1 MERRLAAIFAADVE
15 AYSRLMGEDEAGTF
29 ETLTSHRAILDG
41 FIAEHRG
48 RIANTAGDSVLAE
61 FPSAVDAVTCALR
74 AQEALS
80 SANDKLP
87 EIRRLQFRIGVHVG
101 DVMVKGG
108 DLFGDGV
115 NIAARLQALSRPGGI
130 CLSATAQEYV
140 RKTLPVTFEDLGPQ
154 HVKNIDEPV
163 RAFALKATHG
173 QGAPARI
180 PPGKEPLR
188 ADRPAVAVLPFT
200 NMGDPEQVYFSDGI
214 TEDIITE
221 LARFRELLVIARNSS
236 FSFRDK
242 DVDVREVGRA
252 LNADYVV
259 EGSVRRIGDRVR
271 ITAQLIN
278 AATGAHLWAE
288 RYDRSFE
295 DVFAIQDEIARG
307 VVATVARRIEE
318 ETEAVARRRPP
329 QDMRAYDL
337 FLQGHR
343 LSDVFTDDG
352 QARARAFFEQARDL
366 DPTFARAYT
375 GLAFNYL
382 NRAADEGVGLPREK
396 DPNRIEARRLAEQAL
411 MVDPTEPRV
420 QSTAGYV
427 FLTWREFDRAERHL
441 DLAQSMNP
449 NDATIQIFWAWAQAC
464 LGNPAKG
471 LAAAELAQ
479 RLNPRYPHWYSYYQ
493 ARMLFFLRR
502 YEDVVAQLQ
511 YRMTGDPTL
520 HRRDMLLLSAAFGL
534 LGRAEPAQRCA
545 TWFVEG
551 VGQVW
556 RGDPNAGPPSMSTGS
571 STPHTFGAR
580 RTRRSCGKD
589 CDWLGC
595 QHSWMVSTGRI
606 APQM

>member
-1 MERRLAAIFAADVE
+1 M
-15 AYSRLMGEDEAGTF
+15 
-29 ETLTSHRAILDG
+29 
-41 FIAEHRG
+41 
-48 RIANTAGDSVLAE
+48 
-61 FPSAVDAVTCALR
+61 
-74 AQEALS
+74 
-80 SANDKLP
+80 
-87 EIRRLQFRIGVHVG
+87 HVG

-140 RKTLPVTFEDLGPQ
+140 RKALPVTFEDLGPQ
-154 HVKNIDEPV
+154 RVKNIDEPV
-163 RAFALKATHG
+163 RAFAVKAAGG
-173 QGAPARI
+173 QETLARI
-180 PPGKEPLR
+180 PSGKDVLR

-200 NMGDPEQVYFSDGI
+200 NMGDPDQVYFSDGI

-259 EGSVRRIGDRVR
+259 EGSVRRAGDRVR

-329 QDMRAYDL
+329 QDMRAYDF

-382 NRAADEGVGLPREK
+382 NQAAVEGVGLPREQ

-411 MVDPTEPRV
+411 TVDPTEPRV

-471 LAAAELAQ
+471 LAAAELAR
-479 RLNPRYPHWYSYYQ
+479 RLNPRYPHWYSFYQ

-502 YEDVVAQLQ
+502 YEEVVAQLQ
-511 YRMTGDPTL
+511 YRMTGEPTL

-545 TWFVEG
+545 RWFLEG
-551 VGQVW
+551 VREVW
-556 RGDPNAGPPSMSTGS
+556 RGDPNAGPPEYVDWFVDTSYL
-571 STPHTFGAR
+571 R
-580 RTRRSCGKD
+580 RPEDEALLREGLRLAG
-589 CDWLGC
+589 LP
-595 QHSWMVSTGRI
+595 
-606 APQM
+606 A

>member
-15 AYSRLMGEDEAGTF
+15 AYSRHMGEDEAGTF

-61 FPSAVDAVTCALR
+61 FPSAIDAVTCALR
-74 AQEALS
+74 AQEALA
-80 SANDKLP
+80 SANDTLP
-87 EIRRLQFRIGVHVG
+87 GTRRLQFRIGVHVG

-115 NIAARLQALSRPGGI
+115 NIAARLQALSRPGGV

-140 RKTLPVTFEDLGPQ
+140 RKALPVTFEDLGPQ
-154 HVKNIDEPV
+154 HVKNINEPV
-163 RAFALKATHG
+163 RAFAVRPTNGQAT
-173 QGAPARI
+173 PARASSAK
-180 PPGKEPLR
+180 GMLR
-188 ADRPAVAVLPFT
+188 VERPAVAVLPFT
-200 NMGDPEQVYFSDGI
+200 NMGDPDQVYFSDGI

-236 FSFRDK
+236 FSFRGK

-252 LNADYVV
+252 LDADYVV
-259 EGSVRRIGDRVR
+259 EGSVRRVGDRVR
-271 ITAQLIN
+271 ITVQLIN
-278 AATGAHLWAE
+278 AATGSHLWAE

-318 ETEAVARRRPP
+318 ETETVARRRPP

-352 QARARAFFEQARDL
+352 QARARAFFERARDL

-382 NRAADEGVGLPREK
+382 NRAADEGVGLPREQ
-396 DPNRIEARRLAEQAL
+396 DPNRIEARRLAEKAL
-411 MVDPTEPRV
+411 TVDPTEPRV

-502 YEDVVAQLQ
+502 HEDVVAQLQ
-511 YRMTGDPTL
+511 YRMTGEPSL
-520 HRRDMLLLSAAFGL
+520 HPRDMLLLSAAFGL
-534 LGRAEPAQRCA
+534 LGRTEPAQRCA
-545 TWFVEG
+545 RWCLEG
-551 VGQVW
+551 VRNVW
-556 RGDPNAGPPSMSTGS
+556 RGDPNAGPSEYVDWFVDTSYL
-571 STPHTFGAR
+571 R
-580 RTRRSCGKD
+580 RPEDEALLREG
-589 CDWLGC
+589 LQLAGLP
-595 QHSWMVSTGRI
+595 
-606 APQM
+606 A

>member
-1 MERRLAAIFAADVE
+1 MERRLAALFAADVE
-15 AYSRLMGEDEAGTF
+15 AYSRLMEEDEAATF
-29 ETLTSHRAILDG
+29 ETLTAHRAILDG

-61 FPSAVDAVTCALR
+61 FPSAIDAVTCALR
-74 AQEALS
+74 AQEALA

-87 EIRRLQFRIGVHVG
+87 ETRRLQFRVGVHVG

-140 RKTLPVTFEDLGPQ
+140 RKALPVIFEDLGPQ
-154 HVKNIDEPV
+154 RVKNIDEPI
-163 RAFALKATHG
+163 RAFAVRATQG
-173 QGAPARI
+173 QGTPARV
-180 PPGKEPLR
+180 PSGKEILR

-200 NMGDPEQVYFSDGI
+200 NMGDPDQAYFSDGI

-236 FSFRDK
+236 FSFRGK

-252 LNADYVV
+252 LNVDYVV
-259 EGSVRRIGDRVR
+259 EGSVRRAGDRVR

-278 AATGAHLWAE
+278 AASGAHLWAE

-343 LSDVFTDDG
+343 LTDVFTDDG
-352 QARARAFFEQARDL
+352 QARARAFFERARDL

-375 GLAFNYL
+375 GLAFSYL
-382 NRAADEGVGLPREK
+382 NQAAEEGVGLPRER
-396 DPNRIEARRLAEQAL
+396 DPNRIEARRLVEQAL
-411 MVDPTEPRV
+411 TVDPTEPRV

-441 DLAQSMNP
+441 NLAQAMNP

-471 LAAAELAQ
+471 LMAAELAR
-479 RLNPRYPHWYSYYQ
+479 RLNPRYPQWYNYYQ
-493 ARMLFFLRR
+493 ARTLFFLRR

-511 YRMTGDPTL
+511 YRITGEPTV

-534 LGRAEPAQRCA
+534 LGQAEPARRCA
-545 TWFVEG
+545 GWFLESVRDA
-551 VGQVW
+551 W
-556 RGDPNAGPPSMSTGS
+556 RGDPNAGPPEYI
-571 STPHTFGAR
+571 
-580 RTRRSCGKD
+580 
-589 CDWLGC
+589 DWFVDTSYLRLPEDEALLREGLRLA
-595 QHSWMVSTGRI
+595 GLP
-606 APQM
+606 A

>member
-1 MERRLAAIFAADVE
+1 MERRLAALFAADVE
-15 AYSRLMGEDEAGTF
+15 GYSRLMEEDEAATF
-29 ETLTSHRAILDG
+29 ETLASHRAILDG

-74 AQEALS
+74 AQEALAS
-80 SANDKLP
+80 GNAKLP
-87 EIRRLQFRIGVHVG
+87 ETRRLQFRVGVHVG

-140 RKTLPVTFEDLGPQ
+140 RKALPVIFEDLGPQ
-154 HVKNIDEPV
+154 RVKNIDEPV
-163 RAFALKATHG
+163 RAFAVKATQG
-173 QGAPARI
+173 QGVPART
-180 PPGKEPLR
+180 PSARELLR

-200 NMGDPEQVYFSDGI
+200 NMGDPDQAYFSDGI

-236 FSFRDK
+236 FLFRGK
-242 DVDVREVGRA
+242 DVDVREVGRV

-259 EGSVRRIGDRVR
+259 EGSVRRAGDRVR

-278 AATGAHLWAE
+278 AATGSHLWAD

-295 DVFAIQDEIARG
+295 DVFVIQDEIARG

-343 LSDVFTDDG
+343 LSDVFTEDG
-352 QARARAFFEQARDL
+352 QARARAFFERARDL

-375 GLAFNYL
+375 GLAFNSL
-382 NRAADEGVGLPREK
+382 NRAADEGVGLPRER
-396 DPNRIEARRLAEQAL
+396 DPNRIEAHRLVEQAL
-411 MVDPTEPRV
+411 TVDPTEPRV

-441 DLAQSMNP
+441 GLAQSMNP

-471 LAAAELAQ
+471 LTAAELAR
-479 RLNPRYPHWYSYYQ
+479 RLNPRHPHWYSFYETR
-493 ARMLFFLRR
+493 ALFLLRR
-502 YEDVVAQLQ
+502 YEDVVAQLH
-511 YRMTGDPTL
+511 YRITGEPTQ

-534 LGRAEPAQRCA
+534 LGQAEPAQRCA
-545 TWFVEG
+545 GWFLESVRDA
-551 VGQVW
+551 W
-556 RGDPNAGPPSMSTGS
+556 RGDPKAGPPEYVDWFVDTSYL
-571 STPHTFGAR
+571 R
-580 RTRRSCGKD
+580 RPEDEGLLREGLRLAG
-589 CDWLGC
+589 LP
-595 QHSWMVSTGRI
+595 
-606 APQM
+606 A

>member
-15 AYSRLMGEDEAGTF
+15 AYSRLMGEDEAATF

-74 AQEALS
+74 AQEALA

-87 EIRRLQFRIGVHVG
+87 EPRRLHFRVGVHVG

-115 NIAARLQALSRPGGI
+115 NITARLQALSRPGGI

-140 RKTLPVTFEDLGPQ
+140 RKALPVIFEDLGPQ
-154 HVKNIDEPV
+154 RVKNIDEPI
-163 RAFALKATHG
+163 RAFAVKATHG
-173 QGAPARI
+173 QGTPACI
-180 PPGKEPLR
+180 PSGKEILR

-200 NMGDPEQVYFSDGI
+200 NMGGDPDQVYFSDGI

-236 FSFRDK
+236 FSFRGK

-259 EGSVRRIGDRVR
+259 EGSVRRASDRVR

-318 ETEAVARRRPP
+318 EAEAVARRRPP

-343 LSDVFTDDG
+343 LTDVFTDDG
-352 QARARAFFEQARDL
+352 QARARAFFERARDL

-375 GLAFNYL
+375 GLAFSYL
-382 NRAADEGVGLPREK
+382 NQAAEEGIGLPRER
-396 DPNRIEARRLAEQAL
+396 DPNRIEAHRLVEQAL

-441 DLAQSMNP
+441 GLAQSMNP

-464 LGNPAKG
+464 LGNPARG

-479 RLNPRYPHWYSYYQ
+479 RLNPRYPHWCSYYQ

-502 YEDVVAQLQ
+502 YEDVVAQLH
-511 YRMTGDPTL
+511 YRMMGEPTQ

-534 LGRAEPAQRCA
+534 LGRADPAQQCA
-545 TWFVEG
+545 KWFLES

-556 RGDPNAGPPSMSTGS
+556 RGDPNAGPSDYIDWFVDTSYL
-571 STPHTFGAR
+571 R
-580 RTRRSCGKD
+580 RPEDEGLLREGLRLAG
-589 CDWLGC
+589 LP
-595 QHSWMVSTGRI
+595 
-606 APQM
+606 A

>member
-15 AYSRLMGEDEAGTF
+15 AYSRHMGEDEAGTF
-29 ETLTSHRAILDG
+29 ETLASHRAILDG

-74 AQEALS
+74 AQEALA

-87 EIRRLQFRIGVHVG
+87 ETRRLQFRIGVHVG

-130 CLSATAQEYV
+130 CLSATAQEYI
-140 RKTLPVTFEDLGPQ
+140 RKVLPVTFEDLGSQ

-163 RAFALKATHG
+163 RAFAVSVTSG
-173 QGAPARI
+173 QGAPVRA
-180 PPGKEPLR
+180 PPAKEILR

-200 NMGDPEQVYFSDGI
+200 NMGDPDQVYFSDGT

-236 FSFRDK
+236 FSFRDR

-259 EGSVRRIGDRVR
+259 EGSVRRAGDRVR

-295 DVFAIQDEIARG
+295 DVFAIQDEIARA

-337 FLQGHR
+337 FLQGQR

-352 QARARAFFEQARDL
+352 QARARAFFEQARDR

-375 GLAFNYL
+375 GLTFNYL
-382 NRAADEGVGLPREK
+382 NRAADEGVGVPREQ

-411 MVDPTEPRV
+411 MVDPTDPRV

-441 DLAQSMNP
+441 DLAQFMNP
-449 NDATIQIFWAWAQAC
+449 NDATIQIYWAWAQAC
-464 LGNPAKG
+464 LGNAAKG
-471 LAAAELAQ
+471 LAATEIAQ

-493 ARMLFFLRR
+493 ARVLFFLRR
-502 YEDVVAQLQ
+502 YEDAVAQLQ
-511 YRMTGDPTL
+511 YRMAGKPTL

-534 LGRAEPAQRCA
+534 LGREGSGQRCVG
-545 TWFVEG
+545 WFLEG
-551 VGQVW
+551 VKDVW
-556 RGDPNAGPPSMSTGS
+556 RGDSNAGPSAYIDWFVDTSYL
-571 STPHTFGAR
+571 
-580 RTRRSCGKD
+580 RRSEDEALLREG
-589 CDWLGC
+589 LRSAGLP
-595 QHSWMVSTGRI
+595 
-606 APQM
+606 A

>member
-87 EIRRLQFRIGVHVG
+87 ETRRLQFRIGVHVG

-115 NIAARLQALSRPGGI
+115 NIAARLQALARPGGI
-130 CLSATAQEYV
+130 CLSATTQEYV
-140 RKTLPVTFEDLGPQ
+140 RKALPVSFEDLGPQ
-154 HVKNIDEPV
+154 RVKNIDEPV
-163 RAFALKATHG
+163 RAFAVKATKG
-173 QGAPARI
+173 QGALVRVPS
-180 PPGKEPLR
+180 GKAVLR

-200 NMGDPEQVYFSDGI
+200 NMGDADQVYFSDGI

-242 DVDVREVGRA
+242 DVDVREIGQT
-252 LNADYVV
+252 LSADYIV
-259 EGSVRRIGDRVR
+259 EGSVRRLGDRVR

-278 AATGAHLWAE
+278 AATGSHLWAE
-288 RYDRSFE
+288 RYDRSFD

-307 VVATVARRIEE
+307 VVATAARRIEDD
-318 ETEAVARRRPP
+318 TEAVARRRPP

-343 LSDVFTDDG
+343 LTDVFTDDG
-352 QARARAFFEQARDL
+352 QMRARAFLERARDL

-375 GLAFNYL
+375 GLAFHYL
-382 NRAADEGVGLPREK
+382 NQAADEGVGLPRER
-396 DPNRIEARRLAEQAL
+396 DPNRIEARRLVEQTWINIDEADQSEPVL
-411 MVDPTEPRV
+411 RLGSTGLPVRRLQSRMSAVGFDTGGVDGRFSPKTEAAVR
-420 QSTAGYV
+420 QLQQR
-427 FLTWREFDRAERHL
+427 F
-441 DLAQSMNP
+441 DLAV
-449 NDATIQIFWAWAQAC
+449 DGVVGAKTWA
-464 LGNPAKG
+464 
-471 LAAAELAQ
+471 
-479 RLNPRYPHWYSYYQ
+479 
-493 ARMLFFLRR
+493 
-502 YEDVVAQLQ
+502 VVAALENE
-511 YRMTGDPTL
+511 G
-520 HRRDMLLLSAAFGL
+520 
-534 LGRAEPAQRCA
+534 PA
-545 TWFVEG
+545 
-551 VGQVW
+551 
-556 RGDPNAGPPSMSTGS
+556 S
-571 STPHTFGAR
+571 
-580 RTRRSCGKD
+580 
-589 CDWLGC
+589 
-595 QHSWMVSTGRI
+595 
-606 APQM
+606 

>member
-87 EIRRLQFRIGVHVG
+87 EIRRLRFRIGVHVG

-108 DLFGDGV
+108 DLLGDGV

-140 RKTLPVTFEDLGPQ
+140 RKALPVTFEDLGPQ
-154 HVKNIDEPV
+154 RVKNIDEPV
-163 RAFALKATHG
+163 RAFTLKATHG

-180 PPGKEPLR
+180 PPGKEVLR

-200 NMGDPEQVYFSDGI
+200 NMGDSDQVYFSDGI

-271 ITAQLIN
+271 ITAQLVN

-329 QDMRAYDL
+329 QDMRAYDF

-352 QARARAFFEQARDL
+352 QARALAFFEQARDL

-382 NRAADEGVGLPREK
+382 NRAADEGVGLLREQ

-411 MVDPTEPRV
+411 VDA
-420 QSTAGYV
+420 Q
-427 FLTWREFDRAERHL
+427 LAE
-441 DLAQSMNP
+441 
-449 NDATIQIFWAWAQAC
+449 
-464 LGNPAKG
+464 
-471 LAAAELAQ
+471 AAARSTIARANAEELRQSIETLREELA
-479 RLNPRYPHWYSYYQ
+479 
-493 ARMLFFLRR
+493 
-502 YEDVVAQLQ
+502 
-511 YRMTGDPTL
+511 
-520 HRRDMLLLSAAFGL
+520 RRD
-534 LGRAEPAQRCA
+534 PA
-545 TWFVEG
+545 T
-551 VGQVW
+551 
-556 RGDPNAGPPSMSTGS
+556 S
-571 STPHTFGAR
+571 
-580 RTRRSCGKD
+580 
-589 CDWLGC
+589 
-595 QHSWMVSTGRI
+595 
-606 APQM
+606 

>member
-87 EIRRLQFRIGVHVG
+87 EIRRLRFRIGVHVG

-108 DLFGDGV
+108 DLLGDGV

-140 RKTLPVTFEDLGPQ
+140 RKALPVTFEDLGPQ
-154 HVKNIDEPV
+154 RVKNIDEPV
-163 RAFALKATHG
+163 RAFTLKATHG

-180 PPGKEPLR
+180 PPGKEVLR

-200 NMGDPEQVYFSDGI
+200 NMGDSDQVYFSDGI

-271 ITAQLIN
+271 ITAQLVN

-329 QDMRAYDL
+329 QDMRAYDF

-352 QARARAFFEQARDL
+352 QARALAFFEQARDL

-382 NRAADEGVGLPREK
+382 NRAADEGVGLLREQ

-411 MVDPTEPRV
+411 TVDPTEPRV

-449 NDATIQIFWAWAQAC
+449 NDATIQIFWAWAQTC

-493 ARMLFFLRR
+493 ARMLYFLRR
-502 YEDVVAQLQ
+502 YEDVIAQLQ
-511 YRMTGDPTL
+511 YRMTGEPSL

-545 TWFVEG
+545 MWFLEG
-551 VGQVW
+551 VRDVW
-556 RGDPNAGPPSMSTGS
+556 RGDPNAEPSRYVDWFVDTSYL
-571 STPHTFGAR
+571 R
-580 RTRRSCGKD
+580 RPEDEALLREGLRLAG
-589 CDWLGC
+589 LP
-595 QHSWMVSTGRI
+595 
-606 APQM
+606 A

>member
-140 RKTLPVTFEDLGPQ
+140 RKALPVTFEDLGPQ
-154 HVKNIDEPV
+154 RVKNIDEPV
-163 RAFALKATHG
+163 RAFAVKSTDG
-173 QGAPARI
+173 QGTPARI
-180 PPGKEPLR
+180 PSGKEVLR

-200 NMGDPEQVYFSDGI
+200 NMGDSDQVYFSDGI

-259 EGSVRRIGDRVR
+259 EGSVRRVGDRVR

-329 QDMRAYDL
+329 QDMRAYDF

-382 NRAADEGVGLPREK
+382 NRAADEGVGLPREQ

-411 MVDPTEPRV
+411 TVDPTEPRV

-511 YRMTGDPTL
+511 YRMTGEPSL

-545 TWFVEG
+545 RWFLEG
-551 VGQVW
+551 VRDVW
-556 RGDPNAGPPSMSTGS
+556 RGDPNAGPSEYVDWFVDTSYL
-571 STPHTFGAR
+571 R
-580 RTRRSCGKD
+580 RPEDEALLREGLRLAG
-589 CDWLGC
+589 LP
-595 QHSWMVSTGRI
+595 
-606 APQM
+606 A

>member
-1 MERRLAAIFAADVE
+1 MERRLAALFAADVE
-15 AYSRLMGEDEAGTF
+15 AFSRLMGMDETATF

-61 FPSAVDAVTCALR
+61 FPSVVDAVTCALR
-74 AQEALS
+74 AQEALA
-80 SANDKLP
+80 SANDELP
-87 EIRRLQFRIGVHVG
+87 ETRRLQFRIGVHVG

-140 RKTLPVTFEDLGPQ
+140 RKALPVTFEDLGPQ
-154 HVKNIDEPV
+154 PVKNIDEPV
-163 RAFALKATHG
+163 RAFAVKATYG
-173 QGAPARI
+173 QGTPIRTLSA
-180 PPGKEPLR
+180 KEILR

-200 NMGDPEQVYFSDGI
+200 NMGGDPDQVYFSDGI

-236 FSFRDK
+236 FSFRGK
-242 DVDVREVGRA
+242 DVDVREVGRV

-271 ITAQLIN
+271 ITGQLIN
-278 AATGAHLWAE
+278 AASGAHLWAE

-295 DVFAIQDEIARG
+295 DVFAIQDEIARR

-318 ETEAVARRRPP
+318 EAEAVARRRPP

-343 LSDVFTDDG
+343 LTDVFTDDG
-352 QARARAFFEQARDL
+352 QARARAFFERARDL

-375 GLAFNYL
+375 GLAFSYL
-382 NRAADEGVGLPREK
+382 NQAAEEGIGLPRER

-411 MVDPTEPRV
+411 TVDPTEPRV

-471 LAAAELAQ
+471 LMAAELAR
-479 RLNPRYPHWYSYYQ
+479 RLNPRYPQWYNFYE
-493 ARMLFFLRR
+493 ARTLFLLRR
-502 YEDVVAQLQ
+502 YEDVVSRLR
-511 YRMTGDPTL
+511 YRITGEPTW

-534 LGRAEPAQRCA
+534 LSQAEPAQRCA
-545 TWFVEG
+545 GWFLDSVRD
-551 VGQVW
+551 VW
-556 RGDPNAGPPSMSTGS
+556 CGDQNAGAPEYVDWFIDTSYL
-571 STPHTFGAR
+571 R
-580 RTRRSCGKD
+580 RAEDEELLREGLRLAG
-589 CDWLGC
+589 LP
-595 QHSWMVSTGRI
+595 
-606 APQM
+606 A

>member
-1 MERRLAAIFAADVE
+1 M
-15 AYSRLMGEDEAGTF
+15 
-29 ETLTSHRAILDG
+29 
-41 FIAEHRG
+41 
-48 RIANTAGDSVLAE
+48 
-61 FPSAVDAVTCALR
+61 
-74 AQEALS
+74 
-80 SANDKLP
+80 
-87 EIRRLQFRIGVHVG
+87 
-101 DVMVKGG
+101 
-108 DLFGDGV
+108 
-115 NIAARLQALSRPGGI
+115 
-130 CLSATAQEYV
+130 
-140 RKTLPVTFEDLGPQ
+140 
-154 HVKNIDEPV
+154 
-163 RAFALKATHG
+163 
-173 QGAPARI
+173 
-180 PPGKEPLR
+180 
-188 ADRPAVAVLPFT
+188 AVLPFT
-200 NMGDPEQVYFSDGI
+200 NMGDPDQVYFSDGI

-259 EGSVRRIGDRVR
+259 EGSVRRAGDRVR

-307 VVATVARRIEE
+307 VVATVARRIED
-318 ETEAVARRRPP
+318 ETETVARRRPP
-329 QDMRAYDL
+329 QDMRAYDF

-382 NRAADEGVGLPREK
+382 NQAAFEGVGLPREQ

-411 MVDPTEPRV
+411 TVDPTEPRV

-471 LAAAELAQ
+471 LTAAELAR
-479 RLNPRYPHWYSYYQ
+479 RLNPRYPHWYSFYE
-493 ARMLFFLRR
+493 ARTLFFLRR
-502 YEDVVAQLQ
+502 YEDVVSRLR
-511 YRMTGDPTL
+511 YRMTGEPTWR
-520 HRRDMLLLSAAFGL
+520 RRDMLLLSAAFGL
-534 LGRAEPAQRCA
+534 LGQAEPAQGCA
-545 TWFVEG
+545 GWFLESVRD
-551 VGQVW
+551 VW
-556 RGDPNAGPPSMSTGS
+556 RGDQNAGAPEYVDWFIDTSYL
-571 STPHTFGAR
+571 R
-580 RTRRSCGKD
+580 RAEDETLLREGLRLAG
-589 CDWLGC
+589 LP
-595 QHSWMVSTGRI
+595 
-606 APQM
+606 A

>member
-1 MERRLAAIFAADVE
+1 MERRLAAILAADVE
-15 AYSRLMGEDEAGTF
+15 AYSRLMGEDEAATF

-41 FIAEHRG
+41 LIAEHRG

-80 SANDKLP
+80 LANDKLP
-87 EIRRLQFRIGVHVG
+87 ETRRLQFRIGVHVG

-115 NIAARLQALSRPGGI
+115 NIAARLQALSRPGGV
-130 CLSATAQEYV
+130 CLSALAQEYV
-140 RKTLPVTFEDLGPQ
+140 RKALPITFEDLGPQ
-154 HVKNIDEPV
+154 RVKNIDEPV
-163 RAFALKATHG
+163 RAFAVKSAGGRETL
-173 QGAPARI
+173 ARI
-180 PPGKEPLR
+180 PSGKDVLR

-200 NMGDPEQVYFSDGI
+200 NMGDPDQVYFSDGI

-259 EGSVRRIGDRVR
+259 EGSVRRAGDRVR

-307 VVATVARRIEE
+307 VVATVARRIED
-318 ETEAVARRRPP
+318 ETETVARRRPP
-329 QDMRAYDL
+329 QDMRAYDF

-382 NRAADEGVGLPREK
+382 NQAAFEGVGLPREQ

-411 MVDPTEPRV
+411 TVDPTEPRV

-427 FLTWREFDRAERHL
+427 LLTWREFDRAERHL

-471 LAAAELAQ
+471 LTAAELAR
-479 RLNPRYPHWYSYYQ
+479 RLNPRYPHWYSFYE
-493 ARMLFFLRR
+493 ARTLFFLRR
-502 YEDVVAQLQ
+502 YEDVVSRLR
-511 YRMTGDPTL
+511 YRMTGEPTWR
-520 HRRDMLLLSAAFGL
+520 RRDMLLLSAAFGL
-534 LGRAEPAQRCA
+534 LGQAEPAQGCA
-545 TWFVEG
+545 GWFLESVRD
-551 VGQVW
+551 VW
-556 RGDPNAGPPSMSTGS
+556 RGDQNAGAPEYVDWFIDTSYL
-571 STPHTFGAR
+571 R
-580 RTRRSCGKD
+580 RAEDETLLREGLRLAG
-589 CDWLGC
+589 LP
-595 QHSWMVSTGRI
+595 
-606 APQM
+606 A

>member
-41 FIAEHRG
+41 LIAEHRG

-80 SANDKLP
+80 SANGKLP
-87 EIRRLQFRIGVHVG
+87 ETRRLQFRIGVHVG

-140 RKTLPVTFEDLGPQ
+140 RKALPVTFEDLGPQ
-154 HVKNIDEPV
+154 RVKNIDEPV
-163 RAFALKATHG
+163 RAFALKATNG
-173 QGAPARI
+173 QRTLAR
-180 PPGKEPLR
+180 PPSGTEVLR

-200 NMGDPEQVYFSDGI
+200 NMGDPEQAYFSDGI

-236 FSFRDK
+236 FTFRGK

-252 LNADYVV
+252 LDADYVV
-259 EGSVRRIGDRVR
+259 EGSVRRAGDRVR

-337 FLQGHR
+337 FLQGQR
-343 LSDVFTDDG
+343 LTDVFTDDS
-352 QARARAFFEQARDL
+352 QARARAFFERARDL

-375 GLAFNYL
+375 GLAFHYL
-382 NRAADEGVGLPREK
+382 NQAADEGVGLPREQ

-411 MVDPTEPRV
+411 TVDPTEPRV

-441 DLAQSMNP
+441 DLAQAMNP

-471 LAAAELAQ
+471 LAAAELAR
-479 RLNPRYPHWYSYYQ
+479 RLNPRHPHWYSYYQ
-493 ARMLFFLRR
+493 SRTLFFLRR
-502 YEDVVAQLQ
+502 YEDVVAQLR
-511 YRMTGDPTL
+511 YRMTGEPTV

-534 LGRAEPAQRCA
+534 LGRAEPAQQCA
-545 TWFVEG
+545 RWFLES
-551 VGQVW
+551 VGPVW
-556 RGDPNAGPPSMSTGS
+556 RGDPNAGPPEYVDWFVDTSYL
-571 STPHTFGAR
+571 R
-580 RTRRSCGKD
+580 RPEDEALLREGLRLAG
-589 CDWLGC
+589 LP
-595 QHSWMVSTGRI
+595 
-606 APQM
+606 A

>member
-87 EIRRLQFRIGVHVG
+87 ETRRLQFRIGVHVG

-108 DLFGDGV
+108 DLLGDGV

-140 RKTLPVTFEDLGPQ
+140 RKTLPATFEDLGSQ

-173 QGAPARI
+173 QGGPAGI
-180 PPGKEPLR
+180 PPGKEVLR

-200 NMGDPEQVYFSDGI
+200 NMGDLDQVYFSDGI

-236 FSFRDK
+236 FAFRDK

-288 RYDRSFE
+288 RYDRSFD

-352 QARARAFFEQARDL
+352 QARARAFFERARDL

-382 NRAADEGVGLPREK
+382 NRAADEGVGLPREQ
-396 DPNRIEARRLAEQAL
+396 DPDRIEARRLAEQAL
-411 MVDPTEPRV
+411 TVDPTEPRV

-441 DLAQSMNP
+441 DLAKAMNP

-511 YRMTGDPTL
+511 YRMTGESNL

-534 LGRAEPAQRCA
+534 LGRVEPAQRCA

-551 VGQVW
+551 VRQVW
-556 RGDPNAGPPSMSTGS
+556 RGDPNAGPSEYVDWFVDTSYL
-571 STPHTFGAR
+571 R
-580 RTRRSCGKD
+580 RLEDEALLREGLRLAG
-589 CDWLGC
+589 LP
-595 QHSWMVSTGRI
+595 
-606 APQM
+606 A

>member
-1 MERRLAAIFAADVE
+1 MERRLAALFAADVE
-15 AYSRLMGEDEAGTF
+15 AYSRLMGEDEAATF

-61 FPSAVDAVTCALR
+61 FPSAVDAVTCALK

-87 EIRRLQFRIGVHVG
+87 EARRLQFRIGVHVG

-115 NIAARLQALSRPGGI
+115 NIAARLQALSQPGGI

-140 RKTLPVTFEDLGPQ
+140 RKTLPVAFEDLGPQ
-154 HVKNIDEPV
+154 QVKNIDEPV
-163 RAFALKATHG
+163 RAFTVKSAGG
-173 QGAPARI
+173 QETLARI
-180 PPGKEPLR
+180 PSGKDVLR

-200 NMGDPEQVYFSDGI
+200 NMGGPDQVYFSDGI

-221 LARFRELLVIARNSS
+221 LARFRELLVIARHSS
-236 FSFRDK
+236 FSFRDR
-242 DVDVREVGRA
+242 DVDIREVGRA

-259 EGSVRRIGDRVR
+259 EGSVRRAGDRVR
-271 ITAQLIN
+271 ITTQLIN

-295 DVFAIQDEIARG
+295 DVFAVQDEIARG

-318 ETEAVARRRPP
+318 DTETVARRRPP
-329 QDMRAYDL
+329 RDMRAYDL

-343 LSDVFTDDG
+343 LSDVFTVDG
-352 QARARAFFEQARDL
+352 QARARAFFERVRDL

-375 GLAFNYL
+375 GLAFSYL
-382 NRAADEGVGLPREK
+382 TQAALEGVGLPREQ
-396 DPNRIEARRLAEQAL
+396 DPNRIEARRAAEQAL
-411 MVDPTEPRV
+411 TVDPTEPRV

-471 LAAAELAQ
+471 LTAAELAR
-479 RLNPRYPHWYSYYQ
+479 RLNPRYPHWYSFYE
-493 ARMLFFLRR
+493 ARALFLLRR
-502 YEDVVAQLQ
+502 YEDVVSRLG
-511 YRMTGDPTL
+511 YRMTGEPTV
-520 HRRDMLLLSAAFGL
+520 HRRDMLLLSAGFGL
-534 LGRAEPAQRCA
+534 LGQAEPAQRCA
-545 TWFVEG
+545 RWFLESVRD
-551 VGQVW
+551 VW
-556 RGDPNAGPPSMSTGS
+556 RGDRDAGPPEYVDWFVDTSYL
-571 STPHTFGAR
+571 R
-580 RTRRSCGKD
+580 RAEDEALLREGLRLAG
-589 CDWLGC
+589 LP
-595 QHSWMVSTGRI
+595 
-606 APQM
+606 A